1 MSIGVHQVYMALYKM
16 YMVYK
21 MGVQKVYMAVYKI
34 NIAVHKA
41 YITVCN
47 IYRCI

>member
-1 MSIGVHQVYMALYKM
+1 MALCKM
-16 YMVYK
+16 YLVYK

-34 NIAVHKA
+34 YVAVHKA

>member
-1 MSIGVHQVYMALYKM
+1 MALYKM

-21 MGVQKVYMAVYKI
+21 KGVQKVYMAVYKI
-34 NIAVHKA
+34 YIAVHKA